1 MTLTQI
7 LLSLRARWRLVAGV
21 FVLVFVTL
29 LVLLLSQPRQYKA
42 QASVMLDVKSADPVD
57 GDVIPALGVA
67 SYMATQVDLL
77 RSERVLRRALTL
89 LRAHES
95 PTAIERWQEETG
107 GQGDML
113 TWLSE
118 VTLRRLEVQPSRD
131 SNVINFAYM
140 GATPQLAAEVTQA
153 ITKAYIDTNV
163 EIRVDQAKQY
173 TNLFDGRAKQLREA
187 VETAQQKLSKAQQ
200 EAGLLVSD
208 ERLDFETGR
217 LADLSAQV
225 LAAQVSAGESGARTE
240 MSRGSGGKMQEV
252 LNSPLLSTLT
262 AGLVAEEARSADLST
277 RLGDN
282 HPDLAKARANVAQLK
297 KRIEEETQRVV
308 GGVAVTDRL
317 ASTKLAQ
324 LRAAYD
330 VQRTRVAQLKTLRD
344 RFAVLQRDVDN
355 ANQAYSQAVAKAAQ
369 IEFQSQARQSNV
381 TVIRAATLPSRPAS
395 PNLRSGFVLSLV
407 GALLL
412 GVVAALTVEWFD
424 QRVRDELDVTALLGR
439 PVLGVLPDAGAA
451 SRGPGRLAAWRL
463 GLQKMLRMEAA

>member
-7 LLSLRARWRLVAGV
+7 LLSIQARWRLVAGV
-21 FVLVFVTL
+21 FVLVFITL
-29 LVLLLSQPRQYKA
+29 LALLVSQPKQYKA

-95 PTAIERWQEETG
+95 ESTVQRWQEETG

-118 VTLRRLEVQPSRD
+118 VTLRRLEVQPSRE
-131 SNVINFAYM
+131 SNVISFAYA
-140 GATPQLAAEVTQA
+140 GATPQVAAEVTQA
-153 ITKAYIDTNV
+153 ITKAYIDTNI

-173 TNLFDGRAKQLREA
+173 TNLFDARAKQLREA
-187 VETAQQKLSKAQQ
+187 VEVAQLKLSKAQQ
-200 EAGLLVSD
+200 DGGVLVSD
-208 ERLDFETGR
+208 ERLDFETAR
-217 LADLSAQV
+217 LADLSGQV
-225 LAAQVSAGESGARTE
+225 LAAQVSAGESGARTDI
-240 MSRGSGGKMQEV
+240 SRGSGVKMQEV

-262 AGLVAEEARSADLST
+262 AGLVAEEARVADLAT
-277 RLGDN
+277 RLGEN
-282 HPDLAKARANVAQLK
+282 HPDLAKARANVAQMK
-297 KRIEEETQRVV
+297 TRIAEETQRVV

-330 VQRTRVAQLKTLRD
+330 AQRVRVAQLKTLRD
-344 RFAVLQRDVDN
+344 QFSVLQRDVDN

-381 TVIRAATLPSRPAS
+381 TVIRAATVPARAAS
-395 PNLRSGFVLSLV
+395 PNLRVGAVLSLM

-412 GVVAALTVEWFD
+412 AFVAALTSEWFD
-424 QRVRDELDVTALLGR
+424 QRVRDESDVTVLLGQ
-439 PVLGVLPDAGAA
+439 PLLAVMPDANA
-451 SRGPGRLAAWRL
+451 STGTNGRVVSWGFEALKKL
-463 GLQKMLRMEAA
+463 GMEAK

>member
-29 LVLLLSQPRQYKA
+29 LVLLLLQPRQYKA

-77 RSERVLRRALTL
+77 RSERVLRRALAL

-95 PTAIERWQEETG
+95 PIAIERWQEETG

-118 VTLRRLEVQPSRD
+118 VTLRRLEVQPSRE
-131 SNVINFAYM
+131 SNVINFAYL
-140 GATPQLAAEVTQA
+140 GATPEVAAEVTQA

-173 TNLFDGRAKQLREA
+173 TNLFDGRARQLREA
-187 VETAQQKLSKAQQ
+187 VEAAQQKLSKAQQ

-217 LADLSAQV
+217 LADLSSQV

-262 AGLVAEEARSADLST
+262 AGLVAEEARLADLST

-330 VQRTRVAQLKTLRD
+330 AQRARVAQLKTLRD
-344 RFAVLQRDVDN
+344 RFTVLQRDVDN

-381 TVIRAATLPSRPAS
+381 TVIRAATLPSRAAS
-395 PNLRSGFVLSLV
+395 PNLRSGLLMSLV

-412 GVVAALTVEWFD
+412 GVVVALTVEWFD
-424 QRVRDELDVTALLGR
+424 QRVRDESDVTALLGR
-439 PVLGVLPDAGAA
+439 PFLGVLPDAGAA
-451 SRGPGRLAAWRL
+451 GRAPGRLAAWRL
-463 GLQKMLRMEAA
+463 ELQKMLRMEAA

>member
-7 LLSLRARWRLVAGV
+7 LLSLRARWRVVAGV

-29 LVLLLSQPRQYKA
+29 LALLLAQPRQYKA

-95 PTAIERWQEETG
+95 PTTIERWQAETG

-118 VTLRRLEVQPSRD
+118 VTLRRLEVQPSRE
-131 SNVINFAYM
+131 SNVINFAYV
-140 GATPQLAAEVTQA
+140 GASPQVAAEVTQA

-187 VETAQQKLSKAQQ
+187 VEAAQQKLSKAQQ

-208 ERLDFETGR
+208 ERFDFETGR

-262 AGLVAEEARSADLST
+262 AGLVAEEARVADLST

-297 KRIEEETQRVV
+297 KRIDEETQRVV

-317 ASTKLAQ
+317 ASTKLVQ

-330 VQRTRVAQLKTLRD
+330 AQRARVAQLKTLRD
-344 RFAVLQRDVDN
+344 RFTVLQRDVDN

-381 TVIRAATLPSRPAS
+381 TVIRAATLPAHPAS
-395 PNLRSGFVLSLV
+395 PNLRSGFLLSMV
-407 GALLL
+407 GALLM
-412 GVVAALTVEWFD
+412 GVVVALTLEWFD
-424 QRVRDELDVTALLGR
+424 QRVRDESDVTALIGR
-439 PVLGVLPDAGAA
+439 PLLGVLPDAGAA
-451 SRGPGRLAAWRL
+451 GRDPGRIAAWRL
-463 GLQKMLRMEAA
+463 GLQKMLRLEAA

>member
-7 LLSLRARWRLVAGV
+7 LLSIQARWRLVAGV
-21 FVLVFVTL
+21 FVLVFIAL
-29 LVLLLSQPRQYKA
+29 LALLLSQPKQYKA

-95 PTAIERWQEETG
+95 ESALQRWQEETG

-118 VTLRRLEVQPSRD
+118 LTLRRLEVQPSRE
-131 SNVINFAYM
+131 SNVISFAYA
-140 GATPQLAAEVTQA
+140 GATPQVAAEVTQA
-153 ITKAYIDTNV
+153 ITKAYIDTNI

-173 TNLFDGRAKQLREA
+173 TNLFDARAKQLREA
-187 VETAQQKLSKAQQ
+187 VEAAQLKLSKAQQ
-200 EAGLLVSD
+200 DGGVLVSD
-208 ERLDFETGR
+208 ERLDFETAR
-217 LADLSAQV
+217 LADLSGQV
-225 LAAQVSAGESGARTE
+225 LAAQVSAGESGARTDI
-240 MSRGSGGKMQEV
+240 SRGSGGKLQEV

-262 AGLVAEEARSADLST
+262 AGLVAEEARVADLAT
-277 RLGDN
+277 RLGEN
-282 HPDLAKARANVAQLK
+282 HPDLTKARANVAQMK
-297 KRIEEETQRVV
+297 TRIAEETQRVV

-330 VQRTRVAQLKTLRD
+330 VQRARVAQLKTMRD
-344 RFAVLQRDVDN
+344 QFSVLQRDVDN

-381 TVIRAATLPSRPAS
+381 TVIRSATVPAYAAS
-395 PNLRSGFVLSLV
+395 PNLRSGLLLSV
-407 GALLL
+407 FGALLL
-412 GVVAALTVEWFD
+412 GVVAALTFEWVD
-424 QRVRDELDVTALLGR
+424 QRVRHETDVTVMLGR
-439 PVLGVLPDAGAA
+439 PLLGVLPNAERVGGGAGRMTALRA
-451 SRGPGRLAAWRL
+451 DLMKRL
-463 GLQKMLRMEAA
+463 GMEAA

>member
-7 LLSLRARWRLVAGV
+7 LLSIQARWRLVAGV
-21 FVLVFVTL
+21 FVLVFITL
-29 LVLLLSQPRQYKA
+29 LALLASQPKQYKA

-95 PTAIERWQEETG
+95 ESTVQRWQEETG

-118 VTLRRLEVQPSRD
+118 VTLRRLEVQPSRE
-131 SNVINFAYM
+131 SNVISFAYA
-140 GATPQLAAEVTQA
+140 GATPQVAAEVTQA
-153 ITKAYIDTNV
+153 ITKAYIDTNI

-173 TNLFDGRAKQLREA
+173 TNLFDARAKQLREA
-187 VETAQQKLSKAQQ
+187 VEAAQLKLSKAQQ
-200 EAGLLVSD
+200 EGGVLVSD
-208 ERLDFETGR
+208 ERLDFETAR
-217 LADLSAQV
+217 LADLSGQV
-225 LAAQVSAGESGARTE
+225 LAAQVSAGESGARTDI
-240 MSRGSGGKMQEV
+240 SRGSGVKMQEV

-262 AGLVAEEARSADLST
+262 AGLVAEEARVADLAT
-277 RLGDN
+277 RLGEN
-282 HPDLAKARANVAQLK
+282 HPDLAKARANVAQMK
-297 KRIEEETQRVV
+297 TRIAEETQRVV

-324 LRAAYD
+324 LRTAYD
-330 VQRTRVAQLKTLRD
+330 AQRLRVAQLKTLRD
-344 RFAVLQRDVDN
+344 QLSVLQRDVDN

-381 TVIRAATLPSRPAS
+381 TVIRSATVPARAAS
-395 PNLRSGFVLSLV
+395 PNLRNGLLLSVL

-412 GVVAALTVEWFD
+412 GVVVALTFEWLD
-424 QRVRDELDVTALLGR
+424 QRVRHETDVTVMLGR
-439 PVLGVLPDAGAA
+439 PLLGVLPDADRVAGGA
-451 SRGPGRLAAWRL
+451 GRMTALRADLMKRL
-463 GLQKMLRMEAA
+463 GMGVA